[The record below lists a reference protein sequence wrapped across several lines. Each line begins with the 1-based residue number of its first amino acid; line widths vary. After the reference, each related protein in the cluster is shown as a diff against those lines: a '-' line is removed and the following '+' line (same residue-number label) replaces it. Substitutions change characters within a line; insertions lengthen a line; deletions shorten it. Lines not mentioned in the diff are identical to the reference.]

1 MLKALGM
8 VIGGIFVG
16 AVGME
21 LFRKTCP
28 AAMDK
33 LYENTREMT
42 SGAKE
47 AFRAG
52 YEKAARRPAT
62 EASS

>member
-1 MLKALGM
+1 M
-8 VIGGIFVG
+8 VMGGIFVG

-21 LFRKTCP
+21 LLRKKYP
-28 AAMDK
+28 AGMDK
-33 LYENTREMT
+33 LYESTREMV
-42 SGAKE
+42 SGATE

-52 YEKAARRPAT
+52 YEKAARPPAA